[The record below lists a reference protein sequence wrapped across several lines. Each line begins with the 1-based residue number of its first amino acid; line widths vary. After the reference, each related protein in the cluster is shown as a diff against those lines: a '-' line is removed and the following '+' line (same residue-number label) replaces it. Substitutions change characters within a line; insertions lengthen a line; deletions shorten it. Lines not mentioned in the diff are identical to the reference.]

1 MAAVAGL
8 LERFADGFA
17 GADRSEAG
25 ARRHD
30 VTGAPLVEREDALQ
44 DLRLVA
50 VELTL
55 LGQAADQ
62 LPQFLKGCLLRVARR
77 RGATEQ
83 AHDRVRSIVEDDD
96 QRAQRAME
104 ELQRQ

>member
-8 LERFADGFA
+8 LERCVGAFA
-17 GADRSEAG
+17 GAERGEAG

-30 VTGAPLVEREDALQ
+30 LAGAPLVEREDALE
-44 DLRLVA
+44 DLRLAA
-50 VELTL
+50 VELTFL
-55 LGQAADQ
+55 SQAADQ
-62 LPQFLKGCLLRVARR
+62 LPQLLEGCLLRVAGGWR
-77 RGATEQ
+77 AAEQ

-104 ELQRQ
+104 QLQR